1 MKIEQIYTGCL
12 AQATY
17 YIESEGEVAI
27 IDPLRESQPYIAK
40 AKSDSAQI
48 KYIFETHFHA
58 DFVSGHLELAKS
70 TGAQIIFGPNA
81 TTEFD
86 FHSGSDKEQFKLGKI
101 TIELIHT
108 PGHTMESSTYAIIDE
123 SGKYHAL
130 FTGDTL
136 FLGDVGRP
144 DLAVKTILT
153 QEDLA
158 KHLYHSLYTKL
169 WNFPDSTII
178 YPGHGAGSACGKN
191 MSKETVGTLGDQKK
205 SNYAL
210 QNLSESDFVN
220 QVTKGLTKPPQYFP
234 KNVLLNKNGIP
245 SIEEVI
251 EQSHQALSPQEFSSL
266 AESQKA
272 LILDVRP
279 PQEFG
284 ISFVPQSI
292 NIGLNGQFASW
303 VGTLITHLNQPILL
317 VTHPE
322 DENET
327 ITRLARIGY
336 DNVIGFL
343 EDGFG
348 AWQNSGRESDKI
360 HSISAK
366 EFNKKFQK
374 SELKVLDVRADNE
387 YLSEHLLNKDE
398 SSVEQFSLDKIDIQM
413 NKLQE
418 NKDYYIHCAGGYR
431 SMIASSILKSR
442 GYSKVINING
452 GFKAIQEEKMTTSP
466 FVCPST
472 L

>member
-12 AQATY
+12 AQAAY
-17 YIESEGEVAI
+17 YIESEGEAAI
-27 IDPLRESQPYIAK
+27 IDPLREIHPYVQR
-40 AKSDSAQI
+40 AKSDKAQI

-58 DFVSGHLELAKS
+58 DFVSGHLDLAKS
-70 TGAQIIFGPNA
+70 TGAQIVFGPNA

-86 FHSGSDKEQFKLGKI
+86 FHSGQDKEQFKLGKI
-101 TIELIHT
+101 KIELIHT
-108 PGHTMESSTYAIIDE
+108 PGHTMESSTYAVIDE
-123 SGKYHAL
+123 EGEYHAL

-144 DLAVKTILT
+144 DLAVKTTLT
-153 QEDLA
+153 KEDLA

-205 SNYAL
+205 NNYAL
-210 QNLSESDFVN
+210 QNLSEADFIA
-220 QVTKGLTKPPQYFP
+220 QVTKGLTQPPQYFP
-234 KNVLLNKNGIP
+234 KNVALNKNGIL

-251 EQSHQALSPQEFSSL
+251 EQSLQALSPQEFEK
-266 AESQKA
+266 AANSQKA

-279 PQEFG
+279 PEEFG
-284 ISFVPQSI
+284 LGFIPQSI
-292 NIGLNGQFASW
+292 NIGLNGQFATW
-303 VGTLITHLNQPILL
+303 VGTLITNLNQPILL

-322 DENET
+322 DEAEA
-327 ITRLARIGY
+327 ITRLARVGY

-348 AWQNSGRESDKI
+348 AWENSGRESDQIK
-360 HSISAK
+360 SISAK
-366 EFNKKFQK
+366 EFNQKFQK
-374 SELKVLDVRADNE
+374 SELNILDVRADNE

-398 SSVEQFSLDKIDIQM
+398 SDVAQLSLAQIDSQM
-413 NKLQE
+413 TKVQE
-418 NKDYYIHCAGGYR
+418 NKEYHIHCAGGYR

-442 GYSKVINING
+442 GFTQIVNIKG